1 MWSTIFCACAWI
13 AVSQAATLPE
23 ALHYIGVGYNML
35 KGNPDGDFW
44 ARGGDDPGLLS
55 TRKVLSL
62 SSNTDVPAEIVY
74 EHHDQCRQAHE
85 FAFFYDPQSYQ
96 NKLMERVQSSGTNN
110 DALKAV
116 AFTQSAG
123 KMQNKSLLPGF
134 KAVEQQTRRDF
145 YVFQDD
151 QTTCTSGAARY
162 KLSLAQ
168 GSHYR
173 LTDEFAAAVCSL
185 PLQYNPQAYKAF
197 LDTWGTHV
205 TSAVETG
212 SKVIKR
218 YVSPVKTFVESVMV
232 NSSRDVSIGGAY
244 MNHASS
250 LVVDVPAFRYR
261 QQYRNVV
268 GVLEDTLSLGSEA
281 NPEPIGYS
289 MVVISDMLDSSHW
302 QSIDDLKNRG
312 LCPPSTEAALT
323 YFRTNLEKAINE
335 YAGALG
341 AVPPICKCL
350 MNTWDPA
357 NFIIPVKPVSTIAAK
372 LQLDNGDDDCKNN
385 NDDMEGYDYF
395 LATPLAIPVTWPQG
409 TYSFA
414 KPKSGCPA
422 GDFTWYEGW
431 RLQDTET
438 QSPDNAWS
446 VNNHFAGKLAAGE
459 MQLEFCTKGEA
470 EPTDFDRNWPAG
482 DYCIFKYG
490 ACPAAQVAF
499 TMGESINSDLMVT
512 IATSNTH
519 HDIMING
526 FDEGYVLWDDEDSMN
541 RNDWQGVLP
550 DGTYDEDTLQRYCCR
565 CSCNFCVDVIFPNS
579 RSDGM
584 PTEAIVLPT
593 DKPFY
598 LFQYTR
604 DVCQKVANMHVAEE
618 WLRWD
623 DEDFKTPSDS
633 KIGAVHPEMQFW
645 NEATGASGS
654 EIYYC
659 YYSPQI

>member
-116 AFTQSAG
+116 AFTQSA
-123 KMQNKSLLPGF
+123 GF

-341 AVPPICKCL
+341 AVPPI
-350 MNTWDPA
+350 
-357 NFIIPVKPVSTIAAK
+357 S
-372 LQLDNGDDDCKNN
+372 
-385 NDDMEGYDYF
+385 
-395 LATPLAIPVTWPQG
+395 TPLAIPVTWPQG

-490 ACPAAQVAF
+490 ACPA
-499 TMGESINSDLMVT
+499 
-512 IATSNTH
+512 
-519 HDIMING
+519 G

-550 DGTYDEDTLQRYCCR
+550 DGTYDEDTLQRYCC
-565 CSCNFCVDVIFPNS
+565 